1 MPIDLT
7 ETPASEPLGGDPA
20 TRLAA
25 LRSSLAAL
33 QLRQTAHRRRLLLIV
48 EGWEATGK
56 RALMRQVLASLD
68 PCSTEVHCSGVAPIR
83 RDRQHWL
90 AEYWG
95 RLPSAGHSTIFYR
108 SWYRRLVEERVQRA
122 MADDPFSRGCDEVN
136 EFEAQQGDHD
146 TMVIKFF
153 FDVPREVQAERLAER
168 AADPWKRLLTQ
179 HDAPHA
185 RERRDDYRATWNNIF
200 AQTDTRWAPW
210 SLIDGSEKQGARI
223 AALRTIAD
231 RLEKALPSEP
241 PREAATIVDFP
252 SKAQR

>member
-1 MPIDLT
+1 MPIELT
-7 ETPASEPLGGDPA
+7 EAGRGAPFTGDYQA
-20 TRLAA
+20 ELAA
-25 LRSSLAAL
+25 LHERLSVL
-33 QLRQTAHRRRLLLIV
+33 QQAQLVYRRRALIIF
-48 EGWEATGK
+48 EGFEGSGLRATLK
-56 RALMRQVLASLD
+56 RLVGSLD
-68 PCSTEVHCSGVAPIR
+68 PCHVATHCTAFSESFDSER
-83 RDRQHWL
+83 HWL
-90 AEYWG
+90 APFWAT
-95 RLPSAGHSTIFYR
+95 LPSGGNTSLYLR
-108 SWYRRLVEERVQRA
+108 SWYRRL
-122 MADDPFSRGCDEVN
+122 ADAHVAGAVDEDRLARYCDEVN